1 MIQTNKRLND
11 LLRQRIAELVN
22 QLVEFY
28 DGLITISYVDLSGD
42 GLEAKIAVSVLPI
55 SLYGTAL
62 RQLRKASAI
71 IAKRAAKNCR
81 LSRVP
86 KLIWSIDDSAEQ
98 AACLDEAIGQLD

>member
-1 MIQTNKRLND
+1 MIQNNKRLND

-42 GLEAKIAVSVLPI
+42 GQEAKIAVSVLPI

-62 RQLRKASAI
+62 RQLRKMSSV
-71 IAKRAAKNCR
+71 IAKLAAKKCR
-81 LSRVP
+81 LSKVP

-98 AACLDEAIGQLD
+98 AARLDEAIGQLN